1 MEKTKSRSRRQF
13 SNNTNN
19 DEFIVSWHAFSCCG
33 CLCCMCSIILQFST
47 TSYMFFIRKF
57 IGSKRLSTYLTT
69 LCGITLCKCSKI
81 YLTYIPSIYIYIY
94 IYSLSSFCLRLYV
107 FFFFL
112 VFRFFLFC
120 IDFFSSFWYTVDSLV
135 VFDEYKEI

>member
-19 DEFIVSWHAFSCCG
+19 DEFIVSWHAFSCCS
-33 CLCCMCSIILQFST
+33 CLCCMCSIILQLST
-47 TSYMFFIRKF
+47 TSYRFFIRKF

-94 IYSLSSFCLRLYV
+94 IFFVVILLTSVRFLFLSRFSFFFVLHRF

-112 VFRFFLFC
+112 VY
-120 IDFFSSFWYTVDSLV
+120 S
-135 VFDEYKEI
+135 